1 MWAVQMR
8 QYLTRK
14 HDLYL
19 FRRRVPDEIVH
30 RIGKREIYRSLA
42 TTSVRI
48 ARQRLLYL
56 FHGTEKL
63 FAMARYPEVTDDQ
76 LAAAARFYLERTG
89 GFLDQIRKMPPA
101 ILDGLPPPD
110 ILNEEVNELIDV
122 HELSLGDT
130 PERKRA
136 NRHGLLLE
144 VIDVFLR
151 RTGFADFEDLDTDPQ
166 NRIHP
171 QRIVQAVNREA
182 ERAVREQVKS
192 FSHFQDI
199 QQLPRAKAG
208 IRFSEV
214 IELFIAWREN
224 TRPRGSVRS
233 GRARLTKQTLSQIR
247 TTYRLF
253 NTIMKDPVLTM
264 VDRKMVQQFREAL
277 ELLPSSHGKTHG
289 KVKTGPARTYDQELE
304 RKKESYLNPISD
316 KTIKRH
322 FSALSQLF
330 KFLQIDEYV
339 PDNPFSGQQ
348 FNIDPGERRKWTKDE
363 LLTLVTSDQYS
374 RETKNSAR
382 HWIPLIALFSGMR
395 LEEIARLRPRDDF
408 FFAGQAKGSRKQIL
422 VMQIAAHD
430 GWKPKTPAAER
441 EIPVHSWLVKHGF
454 LKLVMRRI
462 RELDDVDARRKSIY
476 LFPELQPNGKNE
488 TITASF
494 SREFSRLKTKL
505 KIPAEVTFHSFR
517 HLFRSQLGV
526 LNIPDRIIDALLGH
540 QDVERKVKTAYE
552 KFDSSDL
559 VNAVESFS
567 LPMQN
572 QRTKVIDGHLVRV
585 TTTKRNYLDFLHRD
599 DPDDPDK
606 VLDIKATTALRRM
619 SNKKPRQRRTMAEE
633 QY

>member
-1 MWAVQMR
+1 MR
-8 QYLTRK
+8 QYLSK
-14 HDLYL
+14 KKDLYL

-30 RIGKREIYRSLA
+30 RIGKREIYRSLG

-76 LAAAARFYLERTG
+76 LAAAASHYLQHTS
-89 GFLDQIRKMPPA
+89 GFLEKIRKLPPGL
-101 ILDGLPPPD
+101 LDGLLPPD

-122 HELSLGDT
+122 NQLSLGDT

-144 VIDVFLR
+144 VIDTFLR
-151 RTGFADFEDLDTDPQ
+151 KTGFADFEDARPPEQ
-166 NRIHP
+166 RIHP

-182 ERAVREQVKS
+182 ERVVREQIKS
-192 FSHFQDI
+192 LSHFQDI

-208 IRFSEV
+208 THFSEI
-214 IELFIAWREN
+214 IEPFIAWRQN
-224 TRPRGSVRS
+224 TRTRGLVKS
-233 GRARLTKQTLSQIR
+233 GRATLTKQTLAQIR

-253 NTIMKDPVLTM
+253 NTIMKDPVLTT
-264 VDRKMVQQFREAL
+264 VDRKMVQQFRQAL

-289 KVKTGPARTYDQELE
+289 KVKSGPARTYIQELK
-304 RKKESYLNPISD
+304 RKEQSQLHPIKD

-330 KFLQIDEYV
+330 KFLQIKEYV

-348 FNIDPGERRKWTKDE
+348 FNIEPGERRKWTKYE
-363 LLTLVTSDQYS
+363 LLSLFTSDDYLG
-374 RETKNSAR
+374 ETKNSAR

-395 LEEIARLRPRDDF
+395 LEEIARLRPQHDF
-408 FFAGQAKGSRKQIL
+408 FFAGPPKGSRQRIM

-430 GWKPKTPAAER
+430 GWKPKTPTAER
-441 EIPVHSWLVKHGF
+441 EIPVHSWLIKHGF
-454 LKLVMRRI
+454 LALVTRRI
-462 RELDDVDARRKSIY
+462 HEIDDVDARRESIY
-476 LFPELQPNGKNE
+476 LFPELQPNGKNG

-540 QDVERKVKTAYE
+540 QDIERKVKTAYE

-559 VNAVESFS
+559 VTAVERFS
-567 LPMQN
+567 LPIQN
-572 QRTKVIDGHLVRV
+572 QRTKIIDDHLVREA
-585 TTTKRNYLDFLHRD
+585 TTKKNYLDFLHDDRAD
-599 DPDDPDK
+599 DPKDASN
-606 VLDIKATTALRRM
+606 LKATSALHRM
-619 SNKKPRQRRTMAEE
+619 SSRRPRQRKIMAE
-633 QY
+633 